1 MKFPFF
7 IAKRYLFTKRSKN
20 VVNIISYISLFG
32 VAIGTAA
39 LVIILSVFNGFEKLV
54 LDMYNSFDP
63 HIQITTAEGKTFKI
77 NEINDLISEEQ
88 EIENYSYVLEEKV
101 FLEHKENQIIV
112 HIKGVDVNYPK
123 IVDVDSIIKLG
134 EYFNNEFYQDKKVLI
149 IGAGVYYNLDVDLSD
164 MFSQLTI
171 TSPNKDSKYIKDKSD
186 LIRSVF
192 TPLGVFSVQAE
203 YDNKYII
210 TPLYVLQQVL
220 DREGESTSV
229 EINLRDPRR
238 MSYFSDKLSEKIGEE
253 YIVKTRLEQH
263 DFLYKLLNSEK
274 LAVFLILIF
283 ILIIASFNIVS
294 SLSMMMIDKQNDIKT
309 FWQLGS
315 TKKQIQNI
323 FFTKGFLGVLF
334 GSFIGLFFGIA
345 FSFSQQH
352 FEFIS
357 LQGNF
362 VVSAYPI
369 RVDWIDVLI
378 VECIVLFIGLIASYL
393 PAKGLTSKF
402 LKTQN
407 L

>member
-20 VVNIISYISLFG
+20 VVNIISYISLSG

-39 LVIILSVFNGFEKLV
+39 LVIVLSVFNGFEKLV

-63 HIQITTAEGKTFKI
+63 HIQITTSEGKTFKI

-112 HIKGVDVNYPK
+112 QIKGVDVNYPK

-238 MSYFSDKLSEKIGEE
+238 MSDFSDRLSEKLGEE

-263 DFLYKLLNSEK
+263 EFLYKLLNSEK

-294 SLSMMMIDKQNDIKT
+294 SLSMMMIDKQ
-309 FWQLGS
+309 
-315 TKKQIQNI
+315 
-323 FFTKGFLGVLF
+323 
-334 GSFIGLFFGIA
+334 
-345 FSFSQQH
+345 H
-352 FEFIS
+352 M
-357 LQGNF
+357 
-362 VVSAYPI
+362 
-369 RVDWIDVLI
+369 
-378 VECIVLFIGLIASYL
+378 LFIR
-393 PAKGLTSKF
+393 
-402 LKTQN
+402 
-407 L
+407 